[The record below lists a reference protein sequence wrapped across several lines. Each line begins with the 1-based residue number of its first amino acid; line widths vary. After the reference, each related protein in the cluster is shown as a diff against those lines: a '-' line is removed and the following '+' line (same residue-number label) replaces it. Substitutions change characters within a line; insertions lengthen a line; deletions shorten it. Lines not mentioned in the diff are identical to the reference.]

1 MVVYAVAAWN
11 RWGCNPQGGGQG
23 FVLWPF
29 QGALVRLF
37 SCRCVVCAV
46 AVGMAALSKEWLM
59 QAACHLQQL
68 VAADV
73 AANVRPFKSV
83 DLRT

>member
-1 MVVYAVAAWN
+1 
-11 RWGCNPQGGGQG
+11 
-23 FVLWPF
+23 
-29 QGALVRLF
+29 
-37 SCRCVVCAV
+37 
-46 AVGMAALSKEWLM
+46 MAAQSKEWLM
-59 QAACHLQQL
+59 QAAGHLQQL